1 MRLVRFSLA
10 ALMLAS
16 AQVAGAEQARKP
28 PRFAAQRLYNAGGAT
43 TLGGGARFIGPGRSY
58 VQPALVNNYAVA
70 FGDSRTA
77 NSTIFPPWANASH
90 TYTAATDYSNGYAGW
105 LFPLSGNRYLAEV
118 GWNYGVG
125 AQTTAGIAGRLNAT
139 TQYCNDASTIGYA
152 CFNGASATLAADA
165 SANPSAPLTI
175 ALAGLAGAPAA
186 GDYITIANV
195 TNFGCQITDYNSAT
209 PSVTVPANC
218 ITALAAAGSAVAF
231 ARPETVSAFTTYAPF
246 NGSSSAGATITD
258 LDTNKANGGA
268 YFGGA
273 YSIVTDPARTVFLLA
288 GTNDGNRGA
297 ANAISALQSI
307 FNAFGPTAANKI
319 VIVGDETPRGLA
331 EGFSR
336 ANNSAL
342 GAPEV
347 WTIPSASPYTV
358 TVVNAANN
366 NYWDTQ
372 QVFYAPCGATTSGTP
387 ANAYSCG
394 TGASGVTFSSGASD
408 GVALTPVASEPA
420 QGQYAVS
427 NGVYT
432 FNSSDAG
439 KKIAIYYRWKS
450 NNAPSGSTY
459 LTTIHNWLNAT
470 TCGSWTDPLSGT
482 TYPGVS
488 GAQCPG
494 LYPWVHVAPTWS
506 AHLDAAAVASGGYY
520 FNLPYTSVDGLH
532 PSPYGGALL
541 ANAMLQTAS
550 QTSAVPTSQPFSPAT
565 AQNYFFY
572 ATSVTSTAAQSSTCP
587 ATTRNYYLSG
597 VTVGGTLLS
606 AIPQAT
612 AQDIFK
618 TGSKLYFS
626 NTYQAPLNG
635 LTVACVDA
643 ANALVQLSSAA
654 TAGLSGSPTNWG
666 FVQNDSTSP
675 ASFIGDSINGPNIY
689 SLQTNTTSS
698 LANTGTPSGSGVG
711 ATVRKGVPHGWTL
724 STDSGSTTALS
735 QGVLG
740 LSYGV
745 EQNPFGDGN
754 DDFVLQLQGYA
765 GSGAPQVT
773 LTHTIQ
779 APIAAAFAVGQ
790 SHRAVCRVKISAGPN
805 GHLYG
810 VKGVAVQYYDSGAGT
825 FSPPGLASNTYT
837 TWAARHGASAVEMN
851 DANISTGAPGV
862 TSTSL
867 GNVLTLDEL
876 TPVASVQGA
885 GTYSAQLAFYVT
897 FAAGDPVSAT
907 IRLQSCRAMQVSQ

>member
-1 MRLVRFSLA
+1 MRLVRFSLT

-16 AQVAGAEQARKP
+16 AQVAGAGQENKP
-28 PRFAAQRLYNAGGAT
+28 SLFAAQRLYNAGGAT
-43 TLGGGARFIGPGRSY
+43 ILGGGAHLAGPGRRY
-58 VQPALVNNYAVA
+58 IQPALVNNYAVA

-77 NSTIFPPWANASH
+77 NSTIFPPWNAAAA
-90 TYTAATDYSNGYAGW
+90 TFTASTDYSNGHAGW
-105 LFPLSGNRYLAEV
+105 LFPLSGNRYLAEI

-139 TQYCNDASTIGYA
+139 TQYCSDASTIGYA
-152 CFNGASATLAADA
+152 CFNGANATLTTAITP
-165 SANPSAPLTI
+165 NPSSPLTI
-175 ALAGLAGAPAA
+175 ALSGLSGAPAA
-186 GDYITIANV
+186 GDYITIANA
-195 TNFGCQITDYNSAT
+195 TNYGCQITDYNSAT

-218 ITALAAAGSAVAF
+218 ITASTTAGSAVAL
-231 ARPETVSAFTTYAPF
+231 AHPAAVSAFTTYAPF
-246 NGSSSAGATITD
+246 NGTSSAGATITD

-273 YSIVTDPARTVFLLA
+273 YSIVTDPAQTIFLLA

-297 ANAISALQSI
+297 VNAISALQAI
-307 FNAFGPTAANKI
+307 FDAFGPTAANKI
-319 VIVGDETPRGLA
+319 VIVGDEVPRGLA
-331 EGFSR
+331 EGFSN
-336 ANNSAL
+336 ANKSAL

-358 TVVNAANN
+358 EVYNFA

-372 QVFYAPCGATTSGTP
+372 QVFYAPCGATTTGTP
-387 ANAYSCG
+387 ANTYSCG
-394 TGASGVTFSSGASD
+394 TGASGVTFSPGVSD
-408 GVALTPVASEPA
+408 GVALTPVASAPA

-432 FNSSDAG
+432 FNSADAG
-439 KKIAIYYRWKS
+439 KKIAVYYRWKS
-450 NNAPSGSTY
+450 NNAPAGSTY
-459 LTTIHNWLNAT
+459 LTTIHNWLSAT
-470 TCGSWTDPLSGT
+470 SCGSWTDPTSGT
-482 TYPGVS
+482 TYPGLS

-506 AHLDAAAVASGGYY
+506 AHLDPASVASGGYY

-532 PSPYGGALL
+532 PTPYGGALL
-541 ANAMLQTAS
+541 ANAMLQAAS
-550 QTSAVPTSQPFSPAT
+550 QTSAIPTSQPFTPAA

-572 ATSVTSTAAQSSTCP
+572 ATSVTSTSAQTSTCS
-587 ATTRNYYLSG
+587 ATTKNYYLSN
-597 VTVGGTLLS
+597 VYVGGTALT

-612 AQDIFK
+612 AQNIFK

-626 NTYQAPLNG
+626 NTLQSPLNG
-635 LTVACVDA
+635 ATVACVDA
-643 ANALVQLSSAA
+643 ANGLVQMASANSA
-654 TAGLSGSPTNWG
+654 SNMSGSLYNWG
-666 FVQNDSTSP
+666 FVQNDNTSP
-675 ASFIGDSINGPNIY
+675 ASFIGDSITGPNVY
-689 SLQTNTTSS
+689 ALQTNTASP
-698 LANTGTPSGSGVG
+698 LANTGTPSGSGIG
-711 ATVRKGVPHGWTL
+711 ATVLKGVPYGWTL
-724 STDSGSTTALS
+724 AVDSGSTAALS

-773 LTHTIQ
+773 LSQIIQ
-779 APIAAAFAVGQ
+779 APIATAYTAGQ
-790 SHRAVCRVKISAGPN
+790 SHRAICRVKISAGAN

-810 VKGVAVQYYDSGAGT
+810 VKGVALQYYDQVTGGT
-825 FSPPGLASNTYT
+825 FTPPGLASNTYT
-837 TWAARHGASAVEMN
+837 TWSARHGAGAVEFN
-851 DANISTGAPGV
+851 DANIAAGAPGV

-876 TPVASVQGA
+876 TPIASVQGA
-885 GTYSAQLAFYVT
+885 GTFSAQLAFYVT

>member
-10 ALMLAS
+10 ASMLAS
-16 AQVAGAEQARKP
+16 AQVAEAAQANKP
-28 PRFAAQRLYNAGGAT
+28 PLFAAQRLYNAGGAT
-43 TLGGGARFIGPGRSY
+43 ILGGGAHLVGPGRSY
-58 VQPALVNNYAVA
+58 IQPTLVNNYAVA

-77 NSTIFPPWANASH
+77 NSTIFPPWSG
-90 TYTAATDYSNGYAGW
+90 TSFTVATDYSNGYAGW

-139 TQYCNDASTIGYA
+139 TQYCSDASTIGYP
-152 CFNGASATLAADA
+152 CFNGANATLT
-165 SANPSAPLTI
+165 SAISPNPSAPLTI
-175 ALAGLAGAPAA
+175 ALTGLSGAPAA

-218 ITALAAAGSAVAF
+218 ITASTTAGSAVAL
-231 ARPETVSAFTTYAPF
+231 AHPSAVSAFTTYAPF
-246 NGSSSAGATITD
+246 TATSAAGATITD

-268 YFGGA
+268 YFGGS
-273 YSIVTDPARTVFLLA
+273 YSIVTDPAQTVFLLA

-297 ANAISALQSI
+297 ANAISALQAI

-347 WTIPSASPYTV
+347 WTIPSSSPYTV
-358 TVVNAANN
+358 TAVNAT

-372 QVFYAPCGATTSGTP
+372 QVFFAPCGTTTSGTP
-387 ANAYSCG
+387 ANTYSCG
-394 TGASGVTFSSGASD
+394 TGASGVTFSAGVND
-408 GVALTPVASEPA
+408 GVALTLVASAPA

-427 NGVYT
+427 NGVFT
-432 FNSSDAG
+432 FNSADAG

-450 NNAPSGSTY
+450 NNAPAGSTY

-470 TCGSWTDPLSGT
+470 SCGSWTDPISGT

-494 LYPWVHVAPTWS
+494 LYPWVHVASTWN
-506 AHLDAAAVASGGYY
+506 AHLDPVAVASGGYY

-532 PSPYGGALL
+532 PSPYGGALI
-541 ANAMLQTAS
+541 ANAMLQAAS
-550 QTSAVPTSQPFSPAT
+550 QTSAIPDSPPFSPAA

-572 ATSVTSTAAQSSTCP
+572 GTSVTSTAAQTSACP
-587 ATTRNYYLSG
+587 ATTKNYYLSS
-597 VTVGGTLLS
+597 VYVGGTALT

-612 AQDIFK
+612 AQSIFK
-618 TGSKLYFS
+618 TGSKLYFYNAIQS
-626 NTYQAPLNG
+626 ALNG
-635 LTVACVDA
+635 ATVACVDA
-643 ANALVQLSSAA
+643 ANGLVQMASPA
-654 TAGLSGSPTNWG
+654 TASLSGSIYNWA

-675 ASFIGDSINGPNIY
+675 ASFLGNSINGSNIY
-689 SLQTNTTSS
+689 SLQTNTASP
-698 LANTGTPSGSGVG
+698 LANTGTPSGSGIG
-711 ATVRKGVPHGWTL
+711 ATVVKGVPNGWTL
-724 STDSGSTTALS
+724 TADSGSTTALS

-754 DDFVLQLQGYA
+754 DDFVIQLQGYA

-773 LTHTIQ
+773 LSQLIQ
-779 APIAAAFAVGQ
+779 APIATAFTAGQ
-790 SHRAVCRVKISAGPN
+790 SHRAICRVKISAGVN

-810 VKGVAVQYYDSGAGT
+810 VKGVALQYYDQATGGT
-825 FSPPGLASNTYT
+825 FTPPGLASNTYNV
-837 TWAARHGASAVEMN
+837 WAARHGASAVEFN
-851 DANISTGAPGV
+851 DANIASGAPGV

-876 TPVASVQGA
+876 TPAASVQGA
-885 GTYSAQLAFYVT
+885 GTFSAQLSFFVT